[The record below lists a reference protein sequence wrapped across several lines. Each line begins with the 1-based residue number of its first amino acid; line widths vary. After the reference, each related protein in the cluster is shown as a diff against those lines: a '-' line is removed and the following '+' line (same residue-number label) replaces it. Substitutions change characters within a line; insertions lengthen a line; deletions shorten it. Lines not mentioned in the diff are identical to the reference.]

1 MSNRSVFLPN
11 YSIGDSAYDEI
22 IKVCSNYGKKL
33 YSLEEKQLWKKQ
45 AI

>member
-1 MSNRSVFLPN
+1 MSNRNVFLPN
-11 YSIGDSAYDEI
+11 YTIGDSAYNEVLT
-22 IKVCSNYGKKL
+22 KEKKL